1 MKDRFPFKKFLYW
14 LRYRIGECCLR
25 GFIFVLPRIPRRLL
39 VLFTS
44 AATRLT
50 FAILRRYRKRM
61 EENVSMAMGEEFLTE
76 ERRRTVVR
84 MAWRN
89 FARGVYETAC
99 TLYASREMIC
109 TSVVMQ
115 GEEYLKQAL
124 ARENGVIALSAHL
137 GNFTMIGPRLAA
149 AGYPFS
155 AVVKQPRDQ
164 RFARLIDQYRA
175 RVGVKTISAR
185 PRREAARQILS
196 ALRQNEVVL
205 LIADEFKSGDVE
217 VEFLGCT
224 VPAPRGP
231 VTLALRTGSAVV
243 PMFVT
248 RDPEDRL
255 TLRIGSEI
263 NLIKTG
269 DLQEDVT
276 ANVALFA
283 RHLEG
288 MVRRYPD
295 QWNWL
300 GFQRNRSQSKNPR
313 PDVL

>member
-1 MKDRFPFKKFLYW
+1 MKDRFPFKKFLFW
-14 LRYRIGECCLR
+14 LRYRTGEYCLR
-25 GFIFVLPRIPRRLL
+25 GFIFVLPRIPHRLL

-44 AATRLT
+44 AAARLT
-50 FAILRRYRKRM
+50 FAILWRYRKRM
-61 EENVSMAMGEEFLTE
+61 EENVSLAMSEEFLTE

-99 TLYASREMIC
+99 ALYTSREMIC
-109 TSVVMQ
+109 ASVAIQ

-124 ARENGVIALSAHL
+124 ARGNGVIALSAHL

-155 AVVKQPRDQ
+155 VVVKHPRDQ
-164 RFARLIDQYRA
+164 RFARLIDHYRA

-185 PRREAARQILS
+185 PRREAARQILT
-196 ALRQNEVVL
+196 ALRRNELVL
-205 LIADEFKSGDVE
+205 LIADEFKSGDVK
-217 VEFLGCT
+217 VEFLGRA
-224 VPAPRGP
+224 VSAPRGP
-231 VTLALRTGSAVV
+231 VTLALRTGGAVV
-243 PMFVT
+243 PVFVT

-276 ANVALFA
+276 TNVALFT
-283 RHLEG
+283 RHLES

-300 GFQRNRSQSKNPR
+300 GFQRNSSQSKNR
-313 PDVL
+313 RLDVL